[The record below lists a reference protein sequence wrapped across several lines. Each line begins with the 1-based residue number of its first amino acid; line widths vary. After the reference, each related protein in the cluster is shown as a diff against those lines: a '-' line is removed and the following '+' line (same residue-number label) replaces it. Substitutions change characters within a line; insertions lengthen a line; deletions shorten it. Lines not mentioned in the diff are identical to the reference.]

1 MENKAYAL
9 SAGLFTLLLGVGI
22 LAAALWFSNDTVKT
36 RNYLLVSHY
45 PVNGLNAQAPVRYRG
60 VTVGKVVSIE
70 FDPGDARTILVKIA
84 IKADTRLTQGVY
96 GQLGSQGVTGL
107 SYVMLDDDGSNS
119 TPLTGKLAR
128 IDVHPSFIDSVTS
141 SGQDMIANF
150 NQVAQRVNAL
160 LNEENQKQLMATLHQ
175 LGHAADNVSS
185 LAGDTSIA
193 LKRADVMFAEIN
205 NNTLPRFNGL
215 LEEVQ
220 RSSRDLDRLITEI
233 DEQPH
238 SLLFGKNPPPPGP
251 GEPGFSTKRDT
262 R

>member
-1 MENKAYAL
+1 MENRAYAL

-22 LAAALWFSNDTVKT
+22 VAAALWFSNDTVKT
-36 RNYLLVSHY
+36 RDYLLVSHY
-45 PVNGLNAQAPVRYRG
+45 PVTGLNAQAPVRYRG

-70 FDPGDARTILVKIA
+70 FDPGDVRTILVKIA
-84 IKADTRLTQGVY
+84 IKADTQLTQGVY
-96 GQLGSQGVTGL
+96 AQLGSQGVTGL

-141 SGQDMIANF
+141 SGQQMIDNF
-150 NQVAQRVNAL
+150 NKVAQRVNVL

-175 LGHAADNVSS
+175 LGRAADNVSS

-193 LKRADVMFAEIN
+193 LKHADVVFAEIN
-205 NNTLPRFNGL
+205 DTLPRFNGL
-215 LEEVQ
+215 LEDVQ
-220 RSSRDLDRLITEI
+220 RSSRGLDRLITDL

-238 SLLFGKNPPPPGP
+238 SLLFGRNPPPPGP
-251 GEPGFSTKRDT
+251 GEPGFAEKRNT
-262 R
+262 Q